1 MTEYILNRYNIEH
14 DCDQKLLEWGD
25 IDEDQKFK
33 SYSIINLHSEKDT
46 IEEQIEE
53 TLDMF
58 QDDFNSYDYTEDI
71 CRDYINMWRDDRNI
85 CYLEIFLE
93 YKEQYG
99 DYEVEKAGDGWGGD
113 DLYDAMMD
121 RCRWFICQE
130 ALRRQRESLIHLVLC
145 EQHEAVHSIQRVY
158 KSFKE
163 KQRRQAVVET
173 ITSLAFPIDIERQIL
188 DWDSVALYSK
198 KF

>member
-1 MTEYILNRYNIEH
+1 MTEYILNRYNMLR
-14 DCDQKLLEWGD
+14 DCDQQLFDWGE

-33 SYSIINLHSEKDT
+33 FCSVINLKSGKDT

-53 TLDMF
+53 TLDEF
-58 QDDFNSYDYTEDI
+58 QEDFNKYDLWLDI
-71 CRDYINMWRDDRNI
+71 SIHYSNIWHDDRNI

-93 YKEQYG
+93 YKEEYG
-99 DYEVEKAGDGWGGD
+99 DYELTDRGWGGD
-113 DLYDAMMD
+113 DLYCAMVD

-130 ALRRQRESLIHLVLC
+130 ALRKQRSSFIDVVLC
-145 EQHEAVHSIQRVY
+145 ERNEAIQSIQRVY
-158 KSFKE
+158 RIFKE

-173 ITSLAFPIDIERQIL
+173 ITNLAFPIDIERQIL
-188 DWDSVALYSK
+188 DWDMVALYSK

>member
-1 MTEYILNRYNIEH
+1 MTEYILNRYNIER
-14 DCDQKLLEWGD
+14 DCDQQLFDWGE

-33 SYSIINLHSEKDT
+33 FCSVINLQSEKDT

-53 TLDMF
+53 TLDEF
-58 QDDFNSYDYTEDI
+58 QDDFNRYDYWADI
-71 CRDYINMWRDDRNI
+71 CRDYINIWNGDRNI

-99 DYEVEKAGDGWGGD
+99 DYEAEKAGNGWGGD

-130 ALRRQRESLIHLVLC
+130 ALQRQRSSFIDVVLC
-145 EQHEAVHSIQRVY
+145 ERNEAIQSIQRAY

-188 DWDSVALYSK
+188 DWDSVGGYPK
-198 KF
+198 